1 MRIGIDLGGTK
12 IEGIVLDNSSEIR
25 ARQRVSTPR
34 GDYAAILATITDLVV
49 NLESEVGRACSVGI
63 GMPGTISP
71 YNRRVKNS
79 NTTVLNGKAFDRD
92 LTIRMGREL
101 RFENDANCFVLSES
115 VDGAGRDSASVFGVI
130 LGTGTGGGISINQ
143 QILRGANAIAGEW
156 GHNPLPWARAGESAA
171 PECYCG
177 KTGCIETYVSGA
189 GLTFAYSEQEQE
201 VTPASEIAV
210 RAEAGEPAAQSAI
223 ALYADRLARGLAS
236 IVNVIDPDIV
246 VLGGGLSKITV
257 LYRLLPPL
265 VEKYAF
271 TDRLTLRVVPATH
284 GDSSGVRGAA
294 WLWPIKPSC

>member
-12 IEGIVLDNSSEIR
+12 IEGIVLDNSSQIR

-34 GDYAAILATITDLVV
+34 GDYAAILATVTDLVV

-71 YNRRVKNS
+71 YNLRVKNS

-171 PECYCG
+171 PQCYCG

-257 LYRLLPPL
+257 LYSLLPPL